1 MSDNARVVLITG
13 ASSGIGLAATNAFL
27 DAGYTVYGLS
37 RHPFPAAR
45 HIHLT
50 ADIADEA
57 QARAAVETVLA
68 REGRTVLLADGR
80 SRKLDKPKRKNIRH
94 VTFFF
99 VFAFAAVRAGMK
111 DHLTDA
117 AVRRALACC
126 RPGVSTEMGGT

>member
-1 MSDNARVVLITG
+1 MQVEPC
-13 ASSGIGLAATNAFL
+13 GLAISRAGRDRDQLFL
-27 DAGYTVYGLS
+27 
-37 RHPFPAAR
+37 
-45 HIHLT
+45 
-50 ADIADEA
+50 
-57 QARAAVETVLA
+57 VLA

-94 VTFFF
+94 VTFLPDS
-99 VFAFAAVRAGMK
+99 AFAAVRAGMK